1 MTVIAEQGL
10 DRQGSD
16 EKVMVRLYAPYA
28 SEARKSWV
36 CRFEIGEPV
45 AHAMDVCGET
55 GLQALTL
62 ALSSLSAALY
72 GCDLYRR
79 GELGAFGAFGGYL
92 GVPAP
97 QVFLDEA
104 PYPF

>member
-16 EKVMVRLYAPYA
+16 EKVMVRLHAPYA
-28 SEARKSWV
+28 SEARKCWV

-45 AHAMDVCGET
+45 AHAMDIYGET
-55 GLQALTL
+55 GLQAL

-72 GCDLYRR
+72 GSDLYRR
-79 GELGAFGAFGGYL
+79 GGLGAFGAFGGYL

-97 QVFLDEA
+97 QVFLDEG

>member
-1 MTVIAEQGL
+1 MILIAEQGL

-28 SEARKSWV
+28 SVARKSWV

-45 AHAMDVCGET
+45 DHAMDIYGET
-55 GLQALTL
+55 GLQALAL

-72 GCDLYRR
+72 GSDLYRR
-79 GELGAFGAFGGYL
+79 GGLGAFGAFGGYL
-92 GVPAP
+92 GIPAP

-104 PYPF
+104 PFPF